1 MDTVI
6 LVFNPNQQQGKGPG
20 GSRIPFM
27 LLGRSNG
34 VRNHFAGVTGWD
46 FLGS

>member
-20 GSRIPFM
+20 IQGLVHAVREKQRCQEPFR
-27 LLGRSNG
+27 G
-34 VRNHFAGVTGWD
+34 A
-46 FLGS
+46 